1 MGIFLK
7 LFKTSNNHNHN
18 QIKEENN
25 NSNNKVNENENDN
38 LELYKWNIVNII
50 KIDKDLPCLKIYIV
64 GKGENKNYVIN
75 NLFKEEI
82 KDSYLKTN
90 ADKEFITEQFHWI
103 VRIYKEEILTE
114 DTIKEMRS
122 EIKKDKGSDKN
133 KIMKYQAI
141 ICFGSENVKI
151 LSENFE
157 ELRRSRMIFITE
169 EKCNNIDEE
178 MDKRYA
184 TNILCKDMSNEDLN
198 VQIISTLWELDC
210 CFTEKGNQICRYTPE
225 KIFKGLEKD
234 NSLFSLNILLTG
246 LSRTGKSTFIN
257 LLSGKIMA
265 LEADETES
273 VTKNITEYYIYRD
286 DDKNEHGAIKII
298 DTPGI
303 VPNQNNNNLE
313 YREVEKKV
321 INIIKDQDKTFEN
334 KIHFIFFVLMK
345 GALTLEGENIKELL
359 NILNQSKCP
368 VYFIINKVKKKEKR
382 CKVIDPIVEYLSRI
396 GCNNLINE
404 DNFIV
409 ANFKNDDAG
418 EVHGIDKIFE
428 KIYDHIDKRKYLE
441 SNLKIKMS
449 ELVKDFLSNVET
461 NQSFLS
467 FKKEDK
473 LSINELKSKI
483 KFKERIEEILKLT
496 NQNSLFSKIDVASL
510 IKNGRIIA
518 NKIIKFIVSLSN
530 LKGILPNISQNIP
543 ALSIFQ
549 AFMVKEIAEG
559 YGLDINVLNYGTKLL
574 LSKMHMMA
582 TSMKDI
588 KKTENIYN
596 DTIIEIF
603 DNKVLIESF
612 ELIEN
617 KIQNMLEKSNNRDS
631 ILTLANLINL
641 LKEND
646 NNNGEKIDSNYK
658 FTKEI
663 SSFCMNFFENELIES
678 EGLTF
683 MMNYFN
689 KCESLLKDIEYYINK
704 KDWEEYNIEIKK

>member
-82 KDSYLKTN
+82 KDSYLKTI

-396 GCNNLINE
+396 GCNNLIDE

>member
-1 MGIFLK
+1 
-7 LFKTSNNHNHN
+7 
-18 QIKEENN
+18 
-25 NSNNKVNENENDN
+25 
-38 LELYKWNIVNII
+38 
-50 KIDKDLPCLKIYIV
+50 
-64 GKGENKNYVIN
+64 
-75 NLFKEEI
+75 
-82 KDSYLKTN
+82 
-90 ADKEFITEQFHWI
+90 
-103 VRIYKEEILTE
+103 
-114 DTIKEMRS
+114 
-122 EIKKDKGSDKN
+122 
-133 KIMKYQAI
+133 
-141 ICFGSENVKI
+141 
-151 LSENFE
+151 
-157 ELRRSRMIFITE
+157 
-169 EKCNNIDEE
+169 
-178 MDKRYA
+178 
-184 TNILCKDMSNEDLN
+184 
-198 VQIISTLWELDC
+198 
-210 CFTEKGNQICRYTPE
+210 
-225 KIFKGLEKD
+225 
-234 NSLFSLNILLTG
+234 
-246 LSRTGKSTFIN
+246 
-257 LLSGKIMA
+257 MA